1 MKVDATDEQLTRI
14 VEENIDVSGAMNY
27 QDWLDKIAGEY
38 ADDVEEEKQP
48 LQKSKKKSE
57 ESQIKIKRT

>member
-27 QDWLDKIAGEY
+27 KDWLDKIAGEY

-48 LQKSKKKSE
+48 LEKSKKKSE
-57 ESQIKIKRT
+57 ES